1 MYLRYIFIKYN
12 SWQLDEACLTSLT
25 TYCKQR
31 ACFLF
36 TLEKNILGFIYH
48 EARRKWKGEM
58 NDYNE
63 EFCKLCVIP
72 QDRIIIMWQN
82 AQQRSVK

>member
-1 MYLRYIFIKYN
+1 MKHVSLHLLRTASKGHVFYSHWK
-12 SWQLDEACLTSLT
+12 
-25 TYCKQR
+25 K
-31 ACFLF
+31 
-36 TLEKNILGFIYH
+36 KILGFIYH
-48 EARRKWKGEM
+48 EARTKWKGEM